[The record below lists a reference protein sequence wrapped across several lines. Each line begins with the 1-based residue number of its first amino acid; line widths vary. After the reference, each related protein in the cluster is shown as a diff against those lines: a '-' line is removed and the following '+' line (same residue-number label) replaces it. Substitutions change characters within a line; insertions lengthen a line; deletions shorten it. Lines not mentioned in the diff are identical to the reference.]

1 MVIQHISAIA
11 ILILLEC
18 VLSADNALVL
28 AVLVKHL
35 PREQHR
41 KALLY
46 GLSGAFLFRGIA
58 ILMAT
63 KILEI
68 WWLQGLG
75 AAYLAYLSG
84 AHFIRN
90 GTMQSSQRDAPKRRG
105 AGFWGTV
112 VAVEVTDIAFAMDS
126 IMVAVAL
133 TSELWVIYL
142 GAGIGIVA
150 IRMLAS
156 FIVRLLFRYPQI
168 ESIAYLL
175 VGWIAVKLFFSTW
188 ELFSAAEL
196 NKPPGKHLMPGWL
209 FWMVMIVIVLF
220 GGWYSFRHP
229 QATAPQLADRAL
241 QEQVAEP
248 SLSDND
254 DENFSSQ

>member
-75 AAYLAYLSG
+75 AGYLAYLSV
-84 AHFIRN
+84 AHFIRD
-90 GTMQSSQRDAPKRRG
+90 GTMQSSERHAPKRRG

-133 TSELWVIYL
+133 TSELWVIYV
-142 GAGIGIVA
+142 GAGIGIIA

-156 FIVRLLFRYPQI
+156 IIVRLLFRYPQI

-175 VGWIAVKLFFSTW
+175 VGWISVKLFLSTW

-196 NKPPGKHLMPGWL
+196 KKPPGRHLMPSWL

-229 QATAPQLADRAL
+229 QTTELQLEDRATR
-241 QEQVAEP
+241 EQLTKPFLAEK
-248 SLSDND
+248 
-254 DENFSSQ
+254 DEEKSSSK